1 MTNKHAAG
9 LTASVVAMLVY
20 FVPLHEGK
28 RLIGYRD
35 PAGIATKCFGD
46 TSNVVIGQRYS
57 EAECLAS
64 LKYQLAAHGDGVLAC
79 VPTLAGHDNQTAAA
93 VSFAYNIGVGAFCKS
108 TVARRFNASDWRGA
122 CRAIN
127 QDDRGRPQWVSAGG
141 KVLPGLVRRRAAERA
156 LCEKGL

>member
-1 MTNKHAAG
+1 MATRKMVGLSAAATLAAALIVSFEG
-9 LTASVVAMLVY
+9 LAL
-20 FVPLHEGK
+20 
-28 RLIGYRD
+28 RGYRD

-46 TSNVVIGQRYS
+46 TSNVVVGQRYS

-79 VPTLAGHDNQTAAA
+79 APTLAGHPAQLAAS

-108 TVARRFNASDWRGA
+108 SVARRFNAGDFKAA

-127 QDDRGRPQWVSAGG
+127 QDDHGHPQWISAGG
-141 KVLPGLVRRRAAERA
+141 RILPGLVKRRAAERA
-156 LCEKGL
+156 LCEKDL